1 MAYTQRIRGAHKRSG
16 VSRPARE
23 PLDANGRTM
32 RRRKRFRHRGDAV
45 PHRCRAAYVAPL
57 KATAG
62 LAASPAE
69 RLRGQHANEVMISHR
84 AFGEFFAFPASR
96 SRQIAQH
103 HRFEFDTML
112 VLGRRNCRRL
122 GHVSLQS
129 GFASIAKSV
138 GGECERRGAAP
149 DVRSCSP
156 MCLEAAVSMTVVPVA
171 LCLELTTPPD
181 WVMRR

>member
-62 LAASPAE
+62 WAAAPAE
-69 RLRGQHANEVMISHR
+69 RLWGQHADEVMISHR

-103 HRFEFDTML
+103 HRFEFDTKL
-112 VLGRRNCRRL
+112 VLGRNCRRL

-129 GFASIAKSV
+129 GF
-138 GGECERRGAAP
+138 
-149 DVRSCSP
+149 VR
-156 MCLEAAVSMTVVPVA
+156 
-171 LCLELTTPPD
+171 
-181 WVMRR
+181 

>member
-1 MAYTQRIRGAHKRSG
+1 MRTAERRVGAPGS
-16 VSRPARE
+16 SS
-23 PLDANGRTM
+23 
-32 RRRKRFRHRGDAV
+32 
-45 PHRCRAAYVAPL
+45 
-57 KATAG
+57 TAG
-62 LAASPAE
+62 LAAAPAE
-69 RLRGQHANEVMISHR
+69 RLRGQHADEVMFSHR

-138 GGECERRGAAP
+138 GGECERRGEAP

-171 LCLELTTPPD
+171 LCLDLTMPPD